1 MIEGELLEQ
10 RAIVWNKESFSELE
24 ESGYGKNI
32 ENRLELDLIEA
43 LYLLEKEKIK
53 VYKKEGKKKKFID
66 FKELLEY
73 GSATQKDFHPIF
85 VVYRDLRE
93 RGFLP
98 KTGLK
103 FGCSL
108 RCYDRG
114 VKLKKGPKAP
124 HEHTKWVIHV
134 IPEEFTCSFAE
145 LSRAVRLAQNI
156 RTNMLWAI
164 VDRENDITFYE
175 VKRITP

>member
-1 MIEGELLEQ
+1 MSEGELLEQ
-10 RAIVWNKESFSELE
+10 RVIVWDKEVFDELQ
-24 ESGYGKNI
+24 ESGYGKFLEDRI
-32 ENRLELDLIEA
+32 ELDLIEA
-43 LYLLEKEKIK
+43 LYLLEKGKIK
-53 VYKKEGKKKKFID
+53 AFKKEGKKKKFMN
-66 FKELLEY
+66 FKDLLEY
-73 GSATQKDFHPIF
+73 GSKTQKDFHPIF
-85 VVYRDLRE
+85 IVYKDLRE

-124 HEHTKWVIHV
+124 HEHTRWVIHV

-164 VDRENDITFYE
+164 VDRENDVTYYE